1 MKKIY
6 IQPKQR
12 LIYIDTQDL
21 MGGSFNTNGNEEVH
35 VDGEDIESL
44 SRGGGIVFDVWDED
58 DTEW

>member
-21 MGGSFNTNGNEEVH
+21 MDGSFNTNDEEVK